1 MLIKILNMRNFLI
14 VVICVLGTFQINAQ
28 TNNKLAYS
36 YIRKANKAIEI
47 SIDYSEALIYFNKAI
62 KLMGVIKDKNVAS
75 LGARAY
81 FEIHHKQKTVQKQI
95 SFLEK
100 SNKYSKQ
107 YFLLSSNKNSNDY
120 QENLQLYSL
129 AKRKLKNLQ
138 YKKRRRMAKF

>member
-1 MLIKILNMRNFLI
+1 MRNFLI